1 MGNMGAVFLFEW
13 KRSLTV
19 PRLLGWAMM
28 ALFPV
33 FIIGLIRASIQSHSP
48 PPRELWVGFL
58 FALIPML
65 VCMLGALLWATPVI
79 ATELERRSW
88 VYLTI
93 RPNGGTAV
101 LLGKYLAAV
110 TWVLPAALLGL
121 TLAVPL
127 TITANTDPMD
137 ALKLWWAIAR
147 LVCLACPAYSA
158 IFLLLGIINPRRA
171 MVLAVAYS
179 LLFEL
184 IISFLPAVINKVTVQ
199 YRLRALLIDWC
210 DLPLPSERNQGV
222 LALIGETSPFIHVL
236 VLMAL
241 PPVLLVGAVTL
252 LRRSE
257 FSSAAESDV

>member
-1 MGNMGAVFLFEW
+1 MGNIGAVFCFEW
-13 KRSLTV
+13 KRALTA
-19 PRLLGWAMM
+19 PRLIGWVTL

-33 FIIGLIRASIQSHSP
+33 FIVALLRIPGES
-48 PPRELWVGFL
+48 PPREVWIGFM

-65 VCMLGALLWATPVI
+65 LSMLGALLWTTSAI

-127 TITANTDPMD
+127 TITSETRAGDPLM
-137 ALKLWWAIAR
+137 LWWAMAR
-147 LVCLACPAYSA
+147 LVCLSCPAFSA

-179 LLFEL
+179 LIFEL
-184 IISFLPAVINKVTVQ
+184 IISWIPAVINKITVQ
-199 YRLRALLIDWC
+199 FRLRALMIDWC
-210 DLPLPSERNQGV
+210 EFDISGGGNRGV
-222 LALIGETSPFIHVL
+222 VSLIGDAAPYEHVL
-236 VLMAL
+236 VLLMI
-241 PPVLLVGAVTL
+241 PPVLLAVSVAL
-252 LRRSE
+252 LRWSE
-257 FSSAAESDV
+257 FTSAAESDV